1 MTWFNDFADDETLAI
16 EELQKKPLKQMPPV
30 KKEVGLFDGAASSPF
45 RGAAAGFAKA
55 EDILAAPIDR
65 VIDHLTYSISDED
78 DFSKP
83 LDVRKER
90 AGEYLD
96 RKDDARN
103 ELILGAVEKL
113 ENKQNTGTIG
123 QIGFGVGDYATRALI
138 GSLGGGVVGA
148 TALTGTSETN
158 YKYTDLTNKGV
169 DSGTAA
175 KVALVDG
182 GVAAVS
188 TVLPISYG
196 LKGAGAVAKDAALS
210 IGGATA
216 LSTAGQA
223 ASGEILQSGGY
234 DKQAKEYQVTGQSV
248 GTDLALNA
256 LLFGAARGYSH
267 YADKPIQ
274 KELETLN
281 NDVDQKAT
289 VVQSA
294 LAVNRMEFDD
304 AASPVKSADPVQ
316 QNNHLKNLNHATEN
330 LKAGRPVNVIHE
342 VKGEEKQKPIN
353 YESMALP
360 TNAKT
365 IARKAQQE
373 GIDPSVAL
381 TISHIETGGSFSHT
395 AKNPTS
401 TAHGLF
407 QIIGPTWKR
416 QGGGDRN
423 NVDEQIKQ
431 GFKHIKNANASM
443 RKSLGREPVA
453 HEQYLGHL
461 LGPGGAAK
469 VLKADPNTPL
479 IDVVRKYDS
488 ENANAIVNNNG
499 MSGLTVGQAIGKWR
513 TKWNSLSARYG
524 GNGTSTAVGMDGS
537 SYDVATEI
545 RPLSELITSNDALYG
560 VNPNYPAELQPRDRT
575 RAASRQQ
582 IESMANDLRP
592 EWLADSPKLS
602 DGAPI
607 IGLDGVVES
616 GNGRTLAIGKAY
628 AEGKADAYLKMVN
641 DYAATRGMDISG
653 IDQPVLVRTR
663 LTDTDR
669 VQFTK
674 LANEAD
680 VAQFSAPERA
690 KTDIDRLPDA
700 SLINVNNDGS
710 INLDQSMGFVRGF
723 IDQLPQ
729 SERANMQTPDGR
741 LSQDGKRRIE
751 TALAQNTYGDGNLV
765 ARLSENLDD
774 DSKNVLNA
782 LLRASPQLSQLG
794 ALVRQGGRHAN
805 TIATDLAQAAQKLSD
820 IKASGQT
827 VRDYLD
833 QGQLIDDGLSAGAR
847 DFLNVFDQNKRSV
860 KAIGEHIQS
869 KIDEIDSMGDPR
881 QGSLFGEELTQ
892 VKSVQDQIVEMLSN
906 SSKYGADYINDAAK
920 VAASVYHSTAK
931 KMGITADELFARFP
945 MRITDAS
952 SVESGTTFGQSNLSD
967 QIKSA
972 DGNDGAFNPDN
983 PNMYHQSKSGVQS
996 LDDFEKQAK
1005 EIGVAVSVYEKGDV
1019 ITLSKIVVPQNERS
1033 TGKGSKLMRQLID
1046 YADANSKHIALTPSG
1061 DFGGNVSKLKA
1072 FYKKFGFVENKGK
1085 NKVFQISETMYR
1097 EAADKTLYQ
1106 DGTRGSITFSPA
1118 KDGSTITLNKDA
1130 DFSTFV
1136 HELGHHFLEMHMQ
1149 LKEQGALS
1157 QNLSKDM
1164 DVVMDWAGLNGVAF
1178 KDLTP
1183 EQSLNLHEKFAET
1196 FEQYLSSGKAP
1207 TPELKD
1213 VFNRFKSWMIQ
1224 AYKTLQSL
1232 IKQTPRAELSQDIVD
1247 VMDSMLGAE
1256 KVRVASLFDD
1266 VIEGDAVANIIN
1278 INPDQEI
1285 SVSRMR
1291 PDGEMEE
1298 ITMTLSERLDE
1309 LEAEAKQA
1317 EQDALATQT
1326 AISCALQFG
1335 E

>member
-30 KKEVGLFDGAASSPF
+30 KKEVGLFDGAASSPL

-55 EDILAAPIDR
+55 ADTLAAPIDR
-65 VIDHLTYSISDED
+65 VIDHLTYSINDED

-83 LDVRKER
+83 LDVRKESP
-90 AGEYLD
+90 GEYLD

-113 ENKQNTGTIG
+113 EDKQNTGTIG

-138 GSLGGGVVGA
+138 GSLGGGVVGSA
-148 TALTGTSETN
+148 ALTGTSETN

-196 LKGAGAVAKDAALS
+196 LKGVGGVAKDAALS

-223 ASGEILQSGGY
+223 ASGGILQSGGY
-234 DKQAKEYQVTGQSV
+234 DKQAKEYQVTGQSI

-267 YADKPIQ
+267 YADKQIQ
-274 KELETLN
+274 QELETLN
-281 NDVDQKAT
+281 KDVDQKAT

-304 AASPVKSADPVQ
+304 AASPVKSAAPVQ

-342 VKGEEKQKPIN
+342 VKGEEKQKPVN

-407 QIIGPTWKR
+407 QILNKTWKG
-416 QGGGDRN
+416 QGGGDRT

-431 GFKHIKNANASM
+431 GLKHIKNANASM

-461 LGPGGAAK
+461 LGPGVAAK
-469 VLKADPNTPL
+469 VLKADPNARL

-499 MSGLTVGQAIGKWR
+499 MSGLTVGQAIGKWQ
-513 TKWNSLSARYG
+513 TKWNSLSSRYG

-537 SYDVATEI
+537 SYDVAAEI

-690 KTDIDRLPDA
+690 KTDVDRLPDA

-794 ALVRQGGRHAN
+794 GLVKQGGRHAN

-833 QGQLIDDGLSAGAR
+833 QGQLIDDGLSVGAR
-847 DFLNVFDQNKRSV
+847 DFLNVFDANKRSV

-945 MRITDAS
+945 MRIADLD
-952 SVESGTTFGQSNLSD
+952 QSNSTYKQSTLERQEVD
-967 QIKSA
+967 A
-972 DGNDGAFNPDN
+972 EN
-983 PNMYHQSKSGVQS
+983 PNIYHQSKSGVQS

-1005 EIGVAVSVYEKGDV
+1005 EIGVAVSVHENGDI
-1019 ITLSKIVVPQNERS
+1019 ITLSKIVVSQNERG
-1033 TGKGSKLMRQLID
+1033 TGKGSNLMQQLID

-1085 NKVFQISETMYR
+1085 NKVFQTWETMYR
-1097 EAADKTLYQ
+1097 ESADKTLHQ

-1149 LKEQGALS
+1149 LKEQGALP

-1164 DVVMDWAGLNGVAF
+1164 DVVMDWAGLSGAKF

-1196 FEQYLSSGKAP
+1196 FEQYLSSGNAP

-1232 IKQTPRAELSQDIVD
+1232 IMQTPRAELSQDIVA

-1256 KVRVASLFDD
+1256 QVRVTSLFDD
-1266 VIEGDAVANIIN
+1266 VLEGDAVANTIMQ
-1278 INPDQEI
+1278 NPDQHI
-1285 SVSRMR
+1285 SVTRYD
-1291 PDGEMEE
+1291 PDGNAEE
-1298 ITMTLSERLDE
+1298 ITMTLRERLDE

-1317 EQDALATQT
+1317 EQDTLATQT